1 MIIIRCYK
9 TISFNCKLDERTL
22 LSRELEGSDNVLK
35 DVRDLDED
43 MVDCEWEEWRIG
55 ECSKTCGGGE
65 RINIRNKK
73 IDATNGG
80 KECSGNSTVTD
91 SCNKIECPGKS

>member
-9 TISFNCKLDERTL
+9 TLSFNCKLDERDP
-22 LSRELEGSDNVLK
+22 LSRELRSSDNVLK
-35 DVRDLDED
+35 DVRDLKED
-43 MVDCEWEEWRIG
+43 MVDCEWDEWRIG

-73 IDATNGG
+73 IEAINGG
-80 KECSGNSTVTD
+80 KECSGTSNLTD